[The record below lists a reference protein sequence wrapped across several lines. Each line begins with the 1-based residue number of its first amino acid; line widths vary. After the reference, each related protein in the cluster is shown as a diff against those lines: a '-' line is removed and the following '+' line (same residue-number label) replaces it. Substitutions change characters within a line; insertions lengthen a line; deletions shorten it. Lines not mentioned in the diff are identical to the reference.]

1 MNTSQEILFG
11 SFPRTVAYA
20 DETGLKQFFVHS
32 EGEWD
37 MFFDHNQNRRNLYS
51 STCRFRSD
59 MRHVLD
65 EVFMDLDS
73 PLKESMFESD
83 VSDIEKVQR
92 MREDSDL
99 AEKVLGM
106 VWDDAQSLVKRCKED
121 GIPTVS
127 VFSGLGVH
135 VHMLYQD
142 RVEPVKEKVSISNY
156 YIEECDLTTS
166 DRKVLTDTR
175 RVLRIPNSRRYDAGE
190 EGDVYCIPITEDEVL
205 DNNIHDLL
213 ERCKHPK
220 DIPFHGRYEYE
231 NRPEM
236 GVIEGYEKVDIESQG
251 TVPLKGQDINQNVD
265 ELSEWIVRNNIP
277 LPCVR
282 ERFLSANPDH
292 MIRFNGTVLL
302 FQAGFS
308 LEEVRAII
316 RGIGW
321 VDYDQGITETMTK
334 SIWKG
339 KYSENSCSTLTS
351 LGLCVYG
358 PEFDEFSDD
367 PVDCDT
373 YKWTGQEPR
382 Y

>member
-1 MNTSQEILFG
+1 MNTAQEILFG
-11 SFPRTVAYA
+11 GFPRTVAYA

-37 MFFDHNQNRRNLYS
+37 VFFEHNQDQRNLYS

-65 EVFMDLDS
+65 EVFLDLDS
-73 PLKESMFESD
+73 PMKNTMFDDD
-83 VSDIEKVQR
+83 VSDIEKINR
-92 MREDSDL
+92 MREDKDL
-99 AEKVLGM
+99 ANKVLGM
-106 VWDDAQSLVKRCKED
+106 VWDDAQKLVRACKED
-121 GIPTVS
+121 EIPTIC

-156 YIEECDLTTS
+156 YIETHDLKTS

-175 RVLRIPNSRRYDAGE
+175 RVLRIPNSRRFDDGE
-190 EGDVYCIPITEDEVL
+190 SGDVYCIPITEDEVL
-205 DNNIHDLL
+205 ENDIHDLL
-213 ERCKHPK
+213 QRCKKPK
-220 DIPFHGRYEYE
+220 DIPFHDRYKYE
-231 NRPEM
+231 NRPKM
-236 GVIEGYEKVDIESQG
+236 SVKEGYEEVDIESQG
-251 TVPLKGQDINQNVD
+251 TVPMHGQDIDQNVD

-282 ERFLSANPDH
+282 ERFLGANPHH
-292 MIRFNGTVLL
+292 MVRFNGTVLL

-308 LEEVRAII
+308 LEEVRSII

-321 VDYDQGITETMTK
+321 VDYNEQITKTMTK
-334 SIWKG
+334 SIWNG

-358 PEFDEFSDD
+358 PDFEDFSNDAT
-367 PVDCDT
+367 DCDT
-373 YKWTGQEPR
+373 YNWAGQQPR

>member
-1 MNTSQEILFG
+1 MNNGQHILYQG
-11 SFPRTVAYA
+11 FPRTVAYA
-20 DETGLKQFFVHS
+20 DQDGLKQFFVHS

-37 MFFDHNQNRRNLYS
+37 MFFEHNKDRRNLYS

-73 PLKESMFESD
+73 PLKESLFDES
-83 VSDIEKVQR
+83 VSDIEKVER
-92 MREDSDL
+92 MRDDPDL

-106 VWDDAQSLVKRCKED
+106 VWDDAQSLVRRLRED
-121 GIPTVS
+121 DIPTLS

-142 RVEPVKEKVSISNY
+142 RIEPVKEKVSISNY
-156 YIEECDLTTS
+156 YIEECELTTS
-166 DRKVLTDTR
+166 DRQVLSDTR
-175 RVLRIPNSRRYDAGE
+175 RVLRMPNSRRFDGGDS
-190 EGDVYCIPITEDEVL
+190 GDVYCIPITEEEVL
-205 DNNIHDLL
+205 DNTVHDLL
-213 ERCKHPK
+213 ERCSRSK
-220 DIPFHGRYEYE
+220 DIPYHDKYKKE

-236 GVIEGYEKVDIESQG
+236 EVMEGYENVDAESQKNL
-251 TVPLKGQDINQNVD
+251 PLKGQSVDQNID
-265 ELSEWIVRNNIP
+265 ELSEWIVKNNIP

-282 ERFLSANPDH
+282 ERMLSANPHH
-292 MIRFNGTVLL
+292 MVRFNGAALL

-308 LEEVRAII
+308 LEEVRSII

-321 VDYDQGITETMTK
+321 TDYDEDITKKMTK
-334 SIWKG
+334 SIWQG
-339 KYSENSCSTLTS
+339 KYSENNCSTLMS

-358 PEFDEFSDD
+358 PDFDDFSNESQ
-367 PVDCDT
+367 DCDT
-373 YKWTGQEPR
+373 YKWKADQPR